1 MASNDDWRELSVSEF
16 AEVIGG
22 TTPSTS
28 ISSHFGGDVPWITPK
43 DLSNF
48 QGRYISRGE
57 RNITREGVE
66 AAGLQI
72 LPKGTVLLSTRAP
85 VGYVAIAANALTTNQ
100 GFRNL
105 VVKSGF
111 EAEYVFYLL
120 KQNTDRLKSF
130 ASGTTF
136 GELSGSTL
144 KRLRFSIPPL
154 SEQRAI
160 ARVLGTLDDE
170 IVSRKGES
178 KGLRRIFDHLMRH
191 LLDGSWSIYEG
202 ESWLR
207 EVRPLVQAY
216 DDKIEL
222 NRRMSQT
229 LEEICR
235 ALFKFWFVDFGPV
248 RAKAEGR
255 WKKGKS
261 LPGMPADMWD
271 FWPSEFEESEIGEIP
286 KGWEIEPVSSIAEVN
301 PERRLAK
308 GDVAPYV
315 EMGHLPISS
324 ARVDGWVERAY
335 ASGSRFK
342 NGDVLVARITPCLE
356 NGKTAYVDFLR
367 ASQIGWGSTEFLVL
381 SAKAPLPSQWM
392 YCLARTDDFRAHL
405 IQNMTGTSGR
415 QRAPAECLE
424 SFMVAVPTD
433 EVAERFGQLVV
444 PWFERLKAN
453 DGESSTLTA
462 ARDALL
468 PKLLSGELRVPFEG
482 GA

>member
-1 MASNDDWRELSVSEF
+1 MLGLGTLVPGGGLKIEEARTYSGPVRDNQKIGPGELLVALTDLTQEGIILGSPGLVPASSDAEFVVSTDVARVYLTDPKRLDVRFLYYLMQGREFREYARGVST
-16 AEVIGG
+16 G
-22 TTPSTS
+22 TTVRRVSP
-28 ISSHFGGDVPWITPK
+28 GDI
-43 DLSNF
+43 LAF
-48 QGRYISRGE
+48 H
-57 RNITREGVE
+57 TR
-66 AAGLQI
+66 
-72 LPKGTVLLSTRAP
+72 LPP
-85 VGYVAIAANALTTNQ
+85 Y
-100 GFRNL
+100 
-105 VVKSGF
+105 
-111 EAEYVFYLL
+111 
-120 KQNTDRLKSF
+120 
-130 ASGTTF
+130 
-136 GELSGSTL
+136 
-144 KRLRFSIPPL
+144 P
-154 SEQRAI
+154 EQRAI
-160 ARVLGTLDDE
+160 AHVLGSL
-170 IVSRKGES
+170 
-178 KGLRRIFDHLMRH
+178 
-191 LLDGSWSIYEG
+191 
-202 ESWLR
+202 
-207 EVRPLVQAY
+207 
-216 DDKIEL
+216 DDKIGL
-222 NRRMSQT
+222 NHRMNQT

-235 ALFKFWFVDFGPV
+235 ALFKFWFVDFGPA
-248 RAKAEGR
+248 RAKADGR
-255 WKKGKS
+255 WKKGQS
-261 LPGMPADMWD
+261 LPGMPAEMWD
-271 FWPSEFEESEIGEIP
+271 LWPSEFEESEIGEIP

>member
-85 VGYVAIAANALTTNQ
+85 IGYVAIAANALTTNQ

-111 EAEYVFYLL
+111 EPEYVFYLL

-160 ARVLGTLDDE
+160 AQVLGSLDDN
-170 IVSRKGES
+170 I
-178 KGLRRIFDHLMRH
+178 D
-191 LLDGSWSIYEG
+191 
-202 ESWLR
+202 
-207 EVRPLVQAY
+207 
-216 DDKIEL
+216 L
-222 NRRMSQT
+222 NHRMNQT

-235 ALFKFWFVDFGPV
+235 TLFKFWFVDFGPV

-261 LPGMPADMWD
+261 LPGMPVDMWD
-271 FWPSEFEESEIGEIP
+271 LWPSEFEESEIGEIP
-286 KGWEIEPVSSIAEVN
+286 RGWQVVRLSDRFTTQYGYTAAASQEEIGPHLLRVTDINKSHWIDWSSVPYCSISAEELGRYSLCEGDLVVARMADPGKAAIVEGEPSAVFASYLVRLKNDSLARAYYTFYFLGSDSYLEYAEGARSGSVQAN
-301 PERRLAK
+301 
-308 GDVAPYV
+308 
-315 EMGHLPISS
+315 MN
-324 ARVDGWVERAY
+324 ARVIV
-335 ASGSRFK
+335 
-342 NGDVLVARITPCLE
+342 DVPYIDPPRPILDAFLDRVLPFRRRITANLLE
-356 NGKTAYVDFLR
+356 N
-367 ASQIGWGSTEFLVL
+367 
-381 SAKAPLPSQWM
+381 
-392 YCLARTDDFRAHL
+392 
-405 IQNMTGTSGR
+405 
-415 QRAPAECLE
+415 
-424 SFMVAVPTD
+424 
-433 EVAERFGQLVV
+433 
-444 PWFERLKAN
+444 
-453 DGESSTLTA
+453 STLA
-462 ARDALL
+462 IARDALI
-468 PKLLSGELRVPFEG
+468 PKLLSGEIRVKVDS
-482 GA
+482 

>member
-85 VGYVAIAANALTTNQ
+85 IGYVAIAANALTTNQ

-111 EAEYVFYLL
+111 EPEYVFYLL

-160 ARVLGTLDDE
+160 AQVLGSL
-170 IVSRKGES
+170 
-178 KGLRRIFDHLMRH
+178 
-191 LLDGSWSIYEG
+191 
-202 ESWLR
+202 
-207 EVRPLVQAY
+207 
-216 DDKIEL
+216 DDKIDL
-222 NRRMSQT
+222 NRRMNQT

-235 ALFKFWFVDFGPV
+235 TLFKFWFVDFGPV

-255 WKKGKS
+255 WKNGKS

-271 FWPSEFEESEIGEIP
+271 LWPSEFEESEIGEIP
-286 KGWEIEPVSSIAEVN
+286 KGWQV
-301 PERRLAK
+301 
-308 GDVAPYV
+308 
-315 EMGHLPISS
+315 
-324 ARVDGWVERAY
+324 
-335 ASGSRFK
+335 
-342 NGDVLVARITPCLE
+342 
-356 NGKTAYVDFLR
+356 KTV
-367 ASQIGWGSTEFLVL
+367 G
-381 SAKAPLPSQWM
+381 
-392 YCLARTDDFRAHL
+392 
-405 IQNMTGTSGR
+405 
-415 QRAPAECLE
+415 
-424 SFMVAVPTD
+424 
-433 EVAERFGQLVV
+433 EVAEFLYGVPLKEQDRNGGEVPVFGSNGIIGWHDKRLVDGPGIVVGRKGSPGTVTWASGDFWPIDTTFYVVRSKESPPMDYLFYALAQLDLPSLEADSAVPGLNRRAAIGSRIVV
-444 PWFERLKAN
+444 PQPEITSRFEMTVTPLRSRVAKCLA
-453 DGESSTLTA
+453 ESGTLSSY
-462 ARDALL
+462 RDALL
-468 PKLLSGELRVPFEG
+468 PKLLSGEVRVKVDS
-482 GA
+482 

>member
-57 RNITREGVE
+57 RNITREGVG
-66 AAGLQI
+66 AARLQI

-85 VGYVAIAANALTTNQ
+85 IGYVAIAANALTTNQ

-111 EAEYVFYLL
+111 EPEYVFYLL

-160 ARVLGTLDDE
+160 AHVLGSL
-170 IVSRKGES
+170 
-178 KGLRRIFDHLMRH
+178 
-191 LLDGSWSIYEG
+191 
-202 ESWLR
+202 
-207 EVRPLVQAY
+207 
-216 DDKIEL
+216 DDKIEF
-222 NRRMSQT
+222 NRRMNQT

-248 RAKAEGR
+248 RAKMEGR
-255 WKKGKS
+255 WKKGES

-271 FWPSEFEESEIGEIP
+271 LWPNELEESEIGKIP
-286 KGWEIEPVSSIAEVN
+286 KGWRVV
-301 PERRLAK
+301 
-308 GDVAPYV
+308 
-315 EMGHLPISS
+315 PIGESV
-324 ARVDGWVERAY
+324 RVLG
-335 ASGSRFK
+335 
-342 NGDVLVARITPCLE
+342 
-356 NGKTAYVDFLR
+356 
-367 ASQIGWGSTEFLVL
+367 GSTPRTEEPLYWEDGVHPFATPKDL
-381 SAKAPLPSQWM
+381 SQVVGPCQASCENPPS
-392 YCLARTDDFRAHL
+392 DV
-405 IQNMTGTSGR
+405 I
-415 QRAPAECLE
+415 
-424 SFMVAVPTD
+424 
-433 EVAERFGQLVV
+433 
-444 PWFERLKAN
+444 
-453 DGESSTLTA
+453 
-462 ARDALL
+462 
-468 PKLLSGELRVPFEG
+468 
-482 GA
+482 